1 MYLSLKC
8 GYVSLSQL
16 FYLIHF
22 STKLIRG
29 TTVYMQTFA
38 SVLFLVLMPSLSTCE
53 FKTGCIKNNFA
64 GRKGWKITL
73 YTVPL
78 LMIYTLHNKFGKIL
92 WCSDKKTCYIASW
105 NYQSRHESV
114 STRIQSWGDI
124 LKTSKLH
131 AHGAQCFL
139 TSITD
144 RKESLHDTEQRK
156 SQSLTGP
163 RALNLR

>member
-1 MYLSLKC
+1 MFLK
-8 GYVSLSQL
+8 VNSHLN
-16 FYLIHF
+16 LIHF

-114 STRIQSWGDI
+114 STWIQSGEDI
-124 LKTSKLH
+124 VKTSLRH

-163 RALNLR
+163 RTLNLR

>member
-1 MYLSLKC
+1 
-8 GYVSLSQL
+8 
-16 FYLIHF
+16 
-22 STKLIRG
+22 
-29 TTVYMQTFA
+29 
-38 SVLFLVLMPSLSTCE
+38 
-53 FKTGCIKNNFA
+53 
-64 GRKGWKITL
+64 
-73 YTVPL
+73 
-78 LMIYTLHNKFGKIL
+78 MIYTLHNKFGKIL

-114 STRIQSWGDI
+114 STRIQSWEDI

-156 SQSLTGP
+156 SQSLAGP
-163 RALNLR
+163 PTAKSSINIEQGPVFPSTERNSIIVWNIWLLLNLFGKNHFGIYFWEF

>member
-22 STKLIRG
+22 STNLIRG

-38 SVLFLVLMPSLSTCE
+38 SVLFSLLVPSLSTWAY
-53 FKTGCIKNNFA
+53 IKNNFA

-92 WCSDKKTCYIASW
+92 WCSDKNLLYCIVKLSIQTWVGIHTNSVWGGHSENVLAPRTWCSMLSDIDHRPEGIIT
-105 NYQSRHESV
+105 RHRA
-114 STRIQSWGDI
+114 T
-124 LKTSKLH
+124 K
-131 AHGAQCFL
+131 
-139 TSITD
+139 ITVLGWSPD
-144 RKESLHDTEQRK
+144 R
-156 SQSLTGP
+156 
-163 RALNLR
+163 